1 MNMLWIPKLLNGIFE
16 TFKHLIM
23 LFKYNAIDQDGHER
37 EGTIEAPSQEVAVS
51 SLQRRNLIISMIES
65 TEKRS
70 LFAIDIPLFGR
81 ISNKDVVILSRQI
94 ATLFEAQVSALRVF
108 RLLASEVD
116 NKKLAII
123 LSSVGDDLQGGSPIS
138 KAISRHPKVFS
149 TFYVNMV
156 RAGEESGK
164 LSETFSY
171 LADYLDRSYDIASK
185 AENAL
190 IYPIFVIVVFFGVMA
205 LMLTLV
211 IPKISTILLDSG
223 QEIPIYT
230 SIVIGFSNFL
240 VHYGIFIFIAL
251 IAGGFY
257 LWQLGKTERGRLVLD
272 GLKLSVPYVGDL
284 YKKLYLARIAD
295 NFSTMLLS
303 GVSVIEAI
311 EITGSVVGNAA
322 YAVVLA
328 QVGTDVKGGSSI
340 SDALGKH
347 PEIPSIM
354 VAMTKV
360 GEETGELGK
369 ILTTLAKFY
378 NREVTNA
385 VDTLVGLIEPI
396 MIVLLGLGVGTLL
409 AAVLLPIYNLAG
421 AM

>member
-1 MNMLWIPKLLNGIFE
+1 
-16 TFKHLIM
+16 M
-23 LFKYNAIDQDGHER
+23 LFKYHAIDQDGYER
-37 EGTIEAPSQEVAVS
+37 DGTIEAPSQEVAVS
-51 SLQRRNLIISMIES
+51 ALQRRNLIVSAIDSA
-65 TEKRS
+65 EKRS
-70 LFAIDIPLFGR
+70 LLELNFSFFGR
-81 ISNKDVVILSRQI
+81 VSNKDVVILSRQI
-94 ATLFEAQVSALRVF
+94 ATLFEAQVSALRIF
-108 RLLASEVD
+108 RLLAAEVD
-116 NKKLAII
+116 NKQLATV

-138 KAISRHPKVFS
+138 SALGRHPKVFS
-149 TFYVNMV
+149 VFYVNMV

-164 LSETFSY
+164 LSETFVY
-171 LADYLDRSYDIASK
+171 LADYLDRTYDVVSK

-211 IPKISTILLDSG
+211 IPKISAVLIDSG
-223 QEIPIYT
+223 QAVPVYT
-230 SIVIGFSNFL
+230 AIVIGFSNFL
-240 VHYGIFIFIAL
+240 VHYGIFVLIAL
-251 IAGGFY
+251 VGLGFY
-257 LWQLGKTERGRLVLD
+257 AWQLSKTERGRLVLD
-272 GLKLSVPYVGDL
+272 SLKLSVPYVGDL

-303 GVSVIEAI
+303 GVAVVEAI
-311 EITGSVVGNAA
+311 EITGSVVDNAA
-322 YAVVLA
+322 YRIVLET
-328 QVGTDVKGGSSI
+328 VGRDVKGGSSI

-347 PEIPSIM
+347 AEIPGIM

-421 AM
+421 SI

>member
-1 MNMLWIPKLLNGIFE
+1 
-16 TFKHLIM
+16 M
-23 LFKYNAIDQDGHER
+23 LFTYHAIDQDGHER
-37 EGTIEAPSQEVAVS
+37 EGTIEAPSQEIAVS
-51 SLQRRNLIISMIES
+51 ALQRRNLIISAIES
-65 TEKRS
+65 SEKHS
-70 LFAIDIPLFGR
+70 LLQLEIPFLNR

-116 NKKLAII
+116 NKQ
-123 LSSVGDDLQGGSPIS
+123 LSVVLSTVGDDLQGGSPIS
-138 KAISRHPKVFS
+138 VALARHPKAFS
-149 TFYVNMV
+149 EFYVNMV

-164 LSETFSY
+164 LSETFNY
-171 LADYLDRSYDIASK
+171 LADYLDRSYDLVSK

-190 IYPIFVIVVFFGVMA
+190 IYPIFVVMVFFAVMA

-211 IPKISTILLDSG
+211 IPKISAVLLDSG

-230 SIVIGFSNFL
+230 AFVIGFSNFL
-240 VHYGIFIFIAL
+240 VQYGIFVLIGL
-251 IAGGFY
+251 IAAGFY
-257 LWQLGKTERGRLVLD
+257 MWQLGKTEKGKLVLD
-272 GLKLSVPYVGDL
+272 SLKLSIPYVGDL
-284 YKKLYLARIAD
+284 YQKLYLSRIAD
-295 NFSTMLLS
+295 NFSTMLIS
-303 GVSVIEAI
+303 GVTVIEAL
-311 EITGSVVGNAA
+311 EITGSVVGNSA
-322 YAVVLA
+322 YKVVLVDVA
-328 QVGTDVKGGSSI
+328 KDVKGGSSI
-340 SDALGKH
+340 SDAFGKH
-347 PEIPSIM
+347 PEMPGIM

-396 MIVLLGLGVGTLL
+396 MIVMLGLGVGTLL

-421 AM
+421 SI